1 MYTFHTDE
9 DVESDIVFI
18 SCGNMDVWD
27 ATSMGTV
34 IVGLEIFP
42 ENYLEKK
49 VVREKIIP
57 SLSEKQSRI
66 NSYPSCVRVG
76 RGLF

>member
-27 ATSMGTV
+27 ATSMDV
-34 IVGLEIFP
+34 KNVGLDT
-42 ENYLEKK
+42 Y
-49 VVREKIIP
+49 IP
-57 SLSEKQSRI
+57 VGIRRQFFALGDWSLQVLL
-66 NSYPSCVRVG
+66 PWD
-76 RGLF
+76 